1 MSTNATATPSPP
13 SQRQIVRAVIA
24 STVGTAVEWYD
35 FILFGTAS
43 ALVFNVLFFPDFD
56 PLVGTVAAFSA
67 NAVGFLIRPL
77 GGFIFGALGDRFGRK
92 KILIFTLIMMGVATA
107 GMGLLPVYS
116 QVGLLA
122 PLLLVF
128 LRVLQGLGAGAE
140 FAGAV
145 IMVAEFAPPKHRA
158 LLTSLPGWG
167 NAVGLVLGAGIF
179 SFLTTVLTEDQLLT
193 WGWRIP
199 FLLGVIGIFVGMWVR
214 LGMMESPDFAAMQKS
229 EKKKKRQPLKEV
241 FKKHPKSFITSM
253 AAVVAENGTSYLVK
267 TFIITYIASYLFLDK
282 SLGLNAIL
290 VASLISLVMT
300 PIFGF
305 LGDRFGVTRV
315 YASATVFI
323 LVFAFP
329 FFWLIGTGTTVL
341 IYLAIILMYNFGVRA
356 LGANQGALLSGLFP
370 THVRYS
376 GVASSRELAAAL
388 SGGLSPVIGTAL
400 LAWTG
405 HYWPV
410 AVYIMG
416 LCIITL
422 LATRYGSK
430 SLEGDDFSARDKSPA
445 IHNGLETEKSNPSTV
460 HSKPGDTR
468 HETGPVA

>member
-1 MSTNATATPSPP
+1 MSKSDTSLPVQPSKK
-13 SQRQIVRAVIA
+13 QIARAVLA
-24 STVGTAVEWYD
+24 STVGTTVEWYD

-56 PLVGTVAAFSA
+56 PLVGTVAAFGA

-77 GGFIFGALGDRFGRK
+77 GGFVFGALGDRFGRRS
-92 KILIFTLIMMGVATA
+92 ILIFTLVMMGLATA
-107 GMGLLPVYS
+107 CMGLLPTYEDI
-116 QVGLLA
+116 GILA

-128 LRVLQGLGAGAE
+128 LRLVQGLGAGAE

-145 IMVAEFAPPKHRA
+145 IMVAEFAPPKHRT

-167 NAVGLVLGAGIF
+167 NAVGLVLGTGIF
-179 SFLTTVLTEDQLLT
+179 SLLSAVLTEDQLLS

-199 FLLGVIGIFVGMWVR
+199 FLLGVIGIAVGLWVR
-214 LGMMESPDFAAMQKS
+214 LGVMESPDFIAMRKS
-229 EKKKKRQPLKEV
+229 GEAKKRQPLKDV
-241 FKKHPKSFITSM
+241 FSKHPKNFLTSM

-267 TFIITYIASYLFLDK
+267 TFIITYIASFLFLDK
-282 SLGLNAIL
+282 SIGLNAIL
-290 VASLISLVMT
+290 VASLISLAST
-300 PIFGF
+300 PVFGY
-305 LGDRFGVTRV
+305 LGDRFGVKRV
-315 YASATVFI
+315 YGTATIFI
-323 LVFAFP
+323 FVFAFP

-341 IYLAIILMYNFGVRA
+341 IYVAIIIMYNFGIRA

-370 THVRYS
+370 TKVRYS

-410 AVYIMG
+410 AVYIMI
-416 LCIITL
+416 LCLITFA
-422 LATRYGSK
+422 ATRYGSK
-430 SLEGDDFSARDKSPA
+430 SLEGDEFNDRDEVEGFESESTDEHEPTTP
-445 IHNGLETEKSNPSTV
+445 IENPRSTI
-460 HSKPGDTR
+460 
-468 HETGPVA
+468 